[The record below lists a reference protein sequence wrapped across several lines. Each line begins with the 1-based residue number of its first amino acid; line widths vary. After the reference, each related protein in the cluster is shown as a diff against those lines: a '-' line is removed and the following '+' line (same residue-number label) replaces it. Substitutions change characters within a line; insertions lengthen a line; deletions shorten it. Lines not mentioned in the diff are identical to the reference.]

1 MNYKE
6 EAKFAKARDKE
17 EKKDLREKKKE
28 ERQAKRQEF
37 YNLLWIK
44 AEHLAPP
51 GANVERL
58 RNVLVAALILCSL
71 AMFIQFIATWNVAC
85 QNLYGWV
92 GTEMK
97 RLPGAKLPTF
107 LYLIRGTYQ
116 WFAAVVIAA
125 VFVVIDNY
133 TCYYRESRSIYVMKR
148 LPKWSEIHKRAW
160 SLPLFACITAG
171 VVIVLTTLLCM
182 LVYRFCSPEDCLPE
196 FWLAGV
202 DLSR

>member
-17 EKKDLREKKKE
+17 EKKNLREKKRE
-28 ERQAKRQEF
+28 ERCEKRQKF
-37 YNLLWIK
+37 YHALWVK

-51 GANVERL
+51 GANIERL
-58 RNVLVAALILCSL
+58 RNVLVTGLILCSL
-71 AMFIQFIATWNVAC
+71 AMFVQFVATWNTAC
-85 QNLYGWV
+85 QNLYGWI
-92 GTEMK
+92 GTERQ
-97 RLPGAKLPTF
+97 RLPGAELPTF

-160 SLPLFACITAG
+160 PLPLFACITAG

-182 LVYRFCSPEDCLPE
+182 LVYRVCSPADCLPE